1 MSVIEARNE
10 DERRRLHCA
19 QTTRDGSADAP
30 INEPATTPLAAMRD
44 SAVTNP
50 RPSSDDART
59 IVWSGILGAAKHIGG
74 RAPLPIRQRPSVVQL
89 KQGSS
94 ETPLYF
100 IGAGLYE
107 LHIAQLMPAQHS
119 IYAVEIAW
127 PSAWHDAAARN
138 DTEATPILED
148 MVAPYVAALRDH
160 MGSTVGSTPCVLA
173 GYSFHASM
181 AFEIAH
187 QLQDHGVKVELVM
200 LLDAPAE
207 YPAYYRIAWRNLRDV
222 WTPASDPDAAN
233 RAPRSVAS
241 RIAVSL
247 SIVGWA
253 LLEAARFLKRRIDE
267 TALRDPGELTTKLD
281 TLGRPMHW
289 RLIERLYANSLRSYR
304 LRRLDCRGV
313 VFRADRAEDCP
324 SPNVDH
330 SLGWNGLFGQGLEI
344 IQVAGDHLTMMRE
357 HPHDLGLAQEMS
369 DAVERN
375 CEKPEQ
381 RAPLTV
387 QGA

>member
-1 MSVIEARNE
+1 MSVIEACNE
-10 DERRRLHCA
+10 DDGPRLHCA
-19 QTTRDGSADAP
+19 QTVRDASANAR
-30 INEPATTPLAAMRD
+30 INEPDAKPLASLRET
-44 SAVTNP
+44 AVTNS
-50 RPSSDDART
+50 RPSSDDARAF
-59 IVWSGILGAAKHIGG
+59 VWTGILGAAKHIAR
-74 RAPLPIRQRPSVVQL
+74 RAPLPIRQRPAVVQL
-89 KQGSS
+89 KRGSS

-127 PSAWHDAAARN
+127 PSAWHDAATRN

-148 MVAPYVAALRDH
+148 MVAPYVAALRAH
-160 MGSTVGSTPCVLA
+160 VGSTPCVLA

-187 QLQDHGVKVELVM
+187 QLQDQGVKVELVL

-207 YPAYYRIAWRNLRDV
+207 YPAYYKIALKNLREA
-222 WTPASDPDAAN
+222 WAPASDQDAAG
-233 RAPRSVAS
+233 RTPRSIAPRCA
-241 RIAVSL
+241 ISL
-247 SIVGWA
+247 SIVAWA
-253 LLEAARFLKRRIDE
+253 LREAARFVKRRFVE

-330 SLGWNGLFGQGLEI
+330 SLGWNGLFGKGLEI
-344 IQVAGDHLTMMRE
+344 VQVAGDHLTMMRE
-357 HPHDLGLAQEMS
+357 HPYDLSLAQEMR

-375 CEKPEQ
+375 CAKPEQ
-381 RAPLTV
+381 RAALTV

>member
-10 DERRRLHCA
+10 DDDRRLHCA
-19 QTTRDGSADAP
+19 QIIRDASADAR
-30 INEPATTPLAAMRD
+30 INEPDAKPLASLRET
-44 SAVTNP
+44 AVTTS
-50 RPSSDDART
+50 RPSSDDARAF
-59 IVWSGILGAAKHIGG
+59 VWTGILGAAKHIAK
-74 RAPLPIRQRPSVVQL
+74 RAPLPLRQRPSVVQL

-94 ETPLYF
+94 EIPLYF

-107 LHIAQLMPAQHS
+107 LHIAQLMPAHHS

-148 MVAPYVAALRDH
+148 MVAPYVAALRAH
-160 MGSTVGSTPCVLA
+160 AGATPCVLA

-187 QLQDHGVKVELVM
+187 QLQDQGVKVELVL

-207 YPAYYRIAWRNLRDV
+207 YPAYYKISWKNLRDA
-222 WTPASDPDAAN
+222 WAPESGPDAAD
-233 RAPRSVAS
+233 RTPRTVAS
-241 RIAVSL
+241 RFAISL
-247 SIVGWA
+247 SIAGWG
-253 LLEAARFLKRRIDE
+253 LLEAVRFVKRRFVE
-267 TALRDPGELTTKLD
+267 TALRDLGELTTKLD

-313 VFRADRAEDCP
+313 LFRADRAEDCP

-330 SLGWNGLFGQGLEI
+330 SLGWNGLFGNGLEI
-344 IQVAGDHLTMMRE
+344 IQVSGDHLTMMRE
-357 HPHDLGLAQEMS
+357 HPHDLSLAQEMS

-375 CEKPEQ
+375 CAKPVQ

-387 QGA
+387 PSA

>member
-10 DERRRLHCA
+10 DDDRQLHCA
-19 QTTRDGSADAP
+19 QTVHDAAADAR
-30 INEPATTPLAAMRD
+30 INEPDAKPLAGMRET
-44 SAVTNP
+44 AVTNS
-50 RPSSDDART
+50 RPSSDDARAF
-59 IVWSGILGAAKHIGG
+59 VWTGILGAAKHIAR
-74 RAPLPIRQRPSVVQL
+74 RAPLPLRQRPSVVQL
-89 KQGSS
+89 RQGSS

-107 LHIAQLMPAQHS
+107 LHIAQLMPAQHP

-138 DTEATPILED
+138 DTDATPILED

-160 MGSTVGSTPCVLA
+160 VGATPCVLA

-187 QLQDHGVKVELVM
+187 QLKDQGVKVELVM

-207 YPAYYRIAWRNLRDV
+207 YPAYYKIALQNLRET
-222 WTPASDPDAAN
+222 WSPASGQDAAG
-233 RAPRSVAS
+233 RTPRSVAF
-241 RIAVSL
+241 RFAVSL
-247 SIVGWA
+247 SIVGWG
-253 LLEAARFLKRRIDE
+253 LREAARFVKRRFVE
-267 TALRDPGELTTKLD
+267 TALRDLGELTTKLD
-281 TLGRPMHW
+281 TMGRPMHW

-324 SPNVDH
+324 SANVDL
-330 SLGWNGLFGQGLEI
+330 SLGWNGLFGNGLEI
-344 IQVAGDHLTMMRE
+344 VQVAGDHLTMMRE
-357 HPHDLGLAQEMS
+357 HPHDLSLAQEMS

-375 CEKPEQ
+375 CVRPEQ
-381 RAPLTV
+381 RAALTV
-387 QGA
+387 PGT